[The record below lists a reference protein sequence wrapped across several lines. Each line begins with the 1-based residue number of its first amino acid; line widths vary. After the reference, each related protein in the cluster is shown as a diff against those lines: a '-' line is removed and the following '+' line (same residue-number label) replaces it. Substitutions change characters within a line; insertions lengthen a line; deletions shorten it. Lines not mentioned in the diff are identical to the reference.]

1 VLRLRIRTTRRASSL
16 LRRLLRWLTGDDLPL
31 GCLAGASMQG
41 TRQGYSDRSRWRSET
56 FHEKTT
62 GSHPHIRKV
71 NLDARRPYIGTSVSI
86 RQSTSRS
93 TSTPDSSCF
102 QLAVLANRCTAQ
114 HPPSLLPLNVMKYTE
129 ALHGVTSPFRSWA
142 LHLYSILNMVFQC
155 IILCR
160 FDGSASLSYTAHTRD
175 RSRSRSAAIAN
186 DRVASTQACALA
198 PIAGNRNHS
207 TEDTYVTLRLTAE

>member
-1 VLRLRIRTTRRASSL
+1 L

-86 RQSTSRS
+86 RQSTSCS

-129 ALHGVTSPFRSWA
+129 ALHGITTPFRSWA
-142 LHLYSILNMVFQC
+142 LHLYSILNMVFQY

-160 FDGSASLSYTAHTRD
+160 FDGSISRPNTKDLRVYYLGHERVSMC
-175 RSRSRSAAIAN
+175 RSVVLMHLGRGFE
-186 DRVASTQACALA
+186 VA
-198 PIAGNRNHS
+198 
-207 TEDTYVTLRLTAE
+207 LRIQGVEVDPLPARMTGAV